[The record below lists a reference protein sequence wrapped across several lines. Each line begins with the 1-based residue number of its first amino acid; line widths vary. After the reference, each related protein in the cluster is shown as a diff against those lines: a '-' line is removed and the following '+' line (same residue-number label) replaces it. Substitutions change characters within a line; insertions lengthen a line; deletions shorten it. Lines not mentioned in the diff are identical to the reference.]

1 MSENPT
7 PPVEIQTVSPARRLA
22 WIGGIT
28 LYFHISNNPY
38 ICTMTILLVPTFG
51 LAVGLEFFPAD
62 AEDWPLNELVFNVL
76 LFKIVIQ
83 WQ

>member
-1 MSENPT
+1 
-7 PPVEIQTVSPARRLA
+7 
-22 WIGGIT
+22 
-28 LYFHISNNPY
+28 
-38 ICTMTILLVPTFG
+38 MTILLVPTFG

>member
-28 LYFHISNNPY
+28 HSFYISNNPY
-38 ICTMTILLVPTFG
+38 ICKKKDHERLQH
-51 LAVGLEFFPAD
+51 AVQERG
-62 AEDWPLNELVFNVL
+62 N
-76 LFKIVIQ
+76 
-83 WQ
+83 